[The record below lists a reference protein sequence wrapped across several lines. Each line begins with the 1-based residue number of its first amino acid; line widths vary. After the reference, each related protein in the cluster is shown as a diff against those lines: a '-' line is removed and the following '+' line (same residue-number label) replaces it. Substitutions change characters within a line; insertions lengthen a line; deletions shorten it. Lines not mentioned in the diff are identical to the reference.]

1 MGAPEEHRGE
11 APKGSLRYVVMTVST
26 GRYIHRDDQQHTQH
40 QTQHPH
46 PKVEGEEHGIDKEE
60 GAPLGDESGD
70 IAERMIKSAG
80 GLVVERELLPDD
92 RRRIRDALT
101 RGLNRA
107 DVDVIILTGG
117 TGVSTTDVTIESAR
131 PLFAKEIEGF
141 GELFRSVSYARI
153 GAAAA
158 LSRATAGI
166 AKGKLVLCLPGSPDG
181 VRTALDLFLGEIPHV
196 LHLARGATRHTVG
209 RKKSGH
215 GEPAHR

>member
-1 MGAPEEHRGE
+1 MGAPEAHRGE
-11 APKGSLRYVVMTVST
+11 APKGSLRYVVVTVST
-26 GRYIHRDDQQHTQH
+26 SRYRYRNHHHR
-40 QTQHPH
+40 
-46 PKVEGEEHGIDKEE
+46 KIEGDEHGNNEKEE
-60 GAPLGDESGD
+60 EGRAPLGDESGD
-70 IAERMIKSAG
+70 AAERMIESAG
-80 GLVVERELLPDD
+80 GLVVGRELLPDD

-101 RGLNRA
+101 RGLKRD

-117 TGVSTTDVTIESAR
+117 TGVSTTDVTIEAAR

-166 AKGKLVLCLPGSPDG
+166 AKGKLVMCLPGSPDG

-196 LHLARGATRHTVG
+196 LHLARGTTGPAVA
-209 RKKSGH
+209 RKKKKSIH
-215 GEPAHR
+215 GEHARR

>member
-1 MGAPEEHRGE
+1 MGAPEAHRGE
-11 APKGSLRYVVMTVST
+11 APKGSLRYAVVTVST
-26 GRYIHRDDQQHTQH
+26 SRYRHRDHNH
-40 QTQHPH
+40 R
-46 PKVEGEEHGIDKEE
+46 KIEGDEHWNNEKEEE

-70 IAERMIKSAG
+70 TAERMIESSG

-101 RGLNRA
+101 RGLKRT

-117 TGVSTTDVTIESAR
+117 TGVSTTDVTIETVR
-131 PLFAKEIEGF
+131 PFFAKEIEGF

-158 LSRATAGI
+158 LSRATAGV
-166 AKGKLVLCLPGSPDG
+166 AKGKLVMCLPGSPDG

-196 LHLARGATRHTVG
+196 LHLARGTTGPAVA
-209 RKKSGH
+209 RKKKSIH
-215 GEPAHR
+215 GEHPRR